1 VEFQQVLKGRRSVR
15 AFRDAP
21 VSDEQVNAL
30 LEAATWAPSP
40 LHLQPWSF
48 VVVRGQ
54 EAKAKVKELCQAA
67 KQAVVDAGGPEWVH
81 KYGFDFLDQ
90 APVYVVVFYDPR
102 KGGLGPYFNQPLGAL
117 QGASAA
123 VQNLM
128 LAAAEQGL
136 GSLWLTFF
144 DPAAMAQALGAPEGL
159 EVAGVIPLGVPAGE
173 VKAPPRKA
181 PKVFLDA
188 YGQS

>member
-1 VEFQQVLKGRRSVR
+1 MEFQQVLKSRRSVR
-15 AFRDAP
+15 AFSDDP
-21 VSDEQVNAL
+21 VSDETVAAL
-30 LEAATWAPSP
+30 IEAATWAPSP

-48 VVVRGQ
+48 VVVRGG
-54 EAKAKVKELCQAA
+54 EAKAKIKALCEQA
-67 KQAVVDAGGPEWVH
+67 KQAVIAADGPDWVK

-90 APVYVVVFYDPR
+90 APVLIVVFSNPN
-102 KGGLGPYFNQPLGAL
+102 KGGLGGYFNQPLGAL
-117 QGASAA
+117 QGSSAA

-144 DPAAMAQALGAPEGL
+144 DPEALAAALGAPEGL

-181 PKVFLDA
+181 PKVFSEA
-188 YGQS
+188 YGQE